1 VNSFSDIKVEIDYK
15 DIAGENLYGK
25 LFEIIPISNSK
36 FILKVNGGE
45 QYGAIHSYGERI
57 DRRLF
62 SIKVI
67 KLSEREPLEDAIES
81 KILNLFGIF
90 NIDI

>member
-1 VNSFSDIKVEIDYK
+1 MDTFSDIKVEIDYK

-45 QYGAIHSYGERI
+45 QLWSY
-57 DRRLF
+57 
-62 SIKVI
+62 S
-67 KLSEREPLEDAIES
+67 
-81 KILNLFGIF
+81 
-90 NIDI
+90 